1 MNQVLKRILSLQD
14 VFLTERTSITSIFI
28 SLDQSWVLES
38 SCNRV
43 LSSYPRNLTFC
54 FLVCLVFLCL
64 SAAWSPEFLMLFS
77 ITPFWGAAAVSGP
90 AFFFLLRDPV
100 PPPLAM
106 VVCVLQYLQGSETF
120 SNQFHEKLKSIGQC
134 TRNSILKV

>member
-1 MNQVLKRILSLQD
+1 MNQVLKRILSWQVVL
-14 VFLTERTSITSIFI
+14 FTERENQITSIFI
-28 SLDQSWVLES
+28 SPQSS
-38 SCNRV
+38 YNCV
-43 LSSYPRNLTFC
+43 LSFYPRYLTFC